1 MLSISAV
8 DLCSK
13 GFLPKEL
20 PSCFQVS
27 DFNSEV
33 LKSLGQVNF
42 KKTSDYAR
50 HNLARAGKLPR
61 KTGVP
66 NPINH
71 AWISKCIEENWGE
84 IKSIFDLSAFSCS
97 KPSGEP
103 TNRAIRTEPQSS
115 RVAHRLEIYS
125 SSRYLVK
132 ADICRFYH
140 SIYTHSIFWAM
151 HSKPEGKKKEERKGK
166 PGDKLDKL
174 FRNLADKQTVGIP
187 IGPDSSQII
196 AEMILCRIDGR
207 LKERFGPLNCF
218 RFLDDYEIAVES
230 EAEANNVLCEL
241 QNLLGEQELELNS
254 LKTGIYEL
262 PVPLEE
268 FWVHKLRTLEISGG
282 RKQHN
287 SIVSLF
293 DAAFLLQKEFPHSPV
308 LKYALRILSEAA
320 EKKVLTREN
329 YQLAEQFSCQCS
341 LAETSTFRWAFRVL
355 EILHLERYKFQHFPY
370 ALKYI
375 LNESMQK
382 QLGSELCW
390 GLYALLRFR
399 RQVCARGSISLSN
412 LKWIDDPF
420 VMTLLFQAT
429 DEGLIKENIFGA
441 DELSEVIR
449 GEGLWKRNWLFA
461 YEVGRMLNDDYV
473 ENEDHFHILH
483 KNNVRFFNE
492 VPDDNQQQIK
502 LPDFDGEDSLF

>member
-1 MLSISAV
+1 VSSISAV

-20 PSCFQVS
+20 PSCFRVTS
-27 DFNSEV
+27 FDKKTLRSIGA
-33 LKSLGQVNF
+33 LNF
-42 KKTSDYAR
+42 KKTSNYAR

-71 AWISKCIEENWGE
+71 AWVAKCIEENWGE
-84 IKSIFDLSAFSCS
+84 IKSIFDLSDFSCS

-103 TNRAIRTEPQSS
+103 TDRAIKTEPQSN
-115 RVAHRLEIYS
+115 RAVHRSEIYS
-125 SSRYLVK
+125 SARYLVK

-151 HSKPEGKKKEERKGK
+151 HSKPEGKSEEARKGK
-166 PGDKLDKL
+166 LGEKLDML
-174 FRNLADKQTVGIP
+174 FRNLADRQTVGIP

-196 AEMILCRIDGR
+196 AEMILCRIDRR
-207 LKERFGPLNCF
+207 LKESFGRLNCF

-254 LKTGIYEL
+254 LKTGIYKL
-262 PVPLEE
+262 PIPVEE
-268 FWVHKLRTLEISGG
+268 IWVHKLRALEILDGQ
-282 RKQHN
+282 KQHN

-293 DAAFLLQKEFPHSPV
+293 DNAFLLQKDFPHSSV
-308 LKYALRILSEAA
+308 LKYALRIMWKAA
-320 EKKVLTREN
+320 KNKVLSPEN
-329 YQLAEQFSCQCS
+329 YQLAEQLSCQCA
-341 LAETSTFRWAFRVL
+341 LAEASTFRWAFSLL
-355 EILHLERYKFQHFPY
+355 EVLHLDGYKFQHFPY
-370 ALKYI
+370 ALKFI
-375 LNESMQK
+375 LTESMQK

-399 RQVCARGSISLSN
+399 RQVCARGSITLGN
-412 LKWIDDPF
+412 FKWIDDPF

-429 DEGLIKENIFGA
+429 DEGLVKENIFGA
-441 DELSEVIR
+441 DELTRVI
-449 GEGLWKRNWLFA
+449 GSKGLWERNWLFA
-461 YEVGRMLNDDYV
+461 YEVGRMLNDDYA
-473 ENEDHFHILH
+473 EEDEHFRVLH

-492 VPDDNQQQIK
+492 VDDDDQQHIV
-502 LPDFDGEDSLF
+502 LPDSDGEDSV